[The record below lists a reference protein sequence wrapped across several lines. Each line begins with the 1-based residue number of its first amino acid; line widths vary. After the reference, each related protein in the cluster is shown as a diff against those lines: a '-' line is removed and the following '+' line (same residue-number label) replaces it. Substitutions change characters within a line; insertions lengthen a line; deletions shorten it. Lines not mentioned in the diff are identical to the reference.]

1 MKPLAAAAVAWLT
14 PAILLADGPFRF
26 TDVTASSRFLSLR
39 DYGGHGAQ
47 WAEATG
53 DGKVDLY
60 VTNIYAP
67 NENRPDL
74 FFVSEGNGAFH
85 ESGLERGIADGGF
98 FDKLS
103 EESHAAVFA
112 DLDNDGDYDLF
123 NGHTWSGNHKLYRN
137 DGAGSFADV
146 SRDAGIEID
155 NREPRGLGAG
165 DVNGDGYLDLAVSS
179 WEHIP
184 MQIYLGR
191 GDLTFVRGSQVGRR
205 ATKLAQQG
213 LTLVDYD
220 GDGDLDL
227 ALTGHMPID
236 DPIGPLALYQNDGHG
251 DFVDATE
258 SSGIQFGDDGGINGW
273 SFEDLDGDADL
284 DAVIVSNDRTQIY
297 MNVGQGRFQLREEFP
312 RGNYTAAL
320 GDFDNDGDVDVYI
333 GGTEAILANDGTGD
347 FEIHRDVGLVGIG
360 NDPRGTALAD
370 FDGDG
375 DLDIAVVSKRG
386 PNTIFRNDL
395 DDSNWLR
402 VRLVGP
408 KGQAGAFGAKVFV
421 YDSRHVDEPAHLR
434 GFREARGATGYC
446 SQNEPDL
453 HFGVPGGQPY
463 EVKAVFP
470 DGAYFIAKGVEAPAL
485 VVIDPK
491 APLSR

>member
-1 MKPLAAAAVAWLT
+1 MRTVVAAGVSWLT
-14 PAILLADGPFRF
+14 AASLSADGPFRF
-26 TDVTASSRFLSLR
+26 TNVTASSRFLSVR
-39 DYGGHGAQ
+39 DFGGHGVQ

-53 DGKVDLY
+53 DGEVDVY
-60 VTNIYAP
+60 VTNIFAP

-74 FFVSEGNGAFH
+74 FFVANGDGAFH
-85 ESGLERGIADGGF
+85 ESGVERGVDDDGF
-98 FDKLS
+98 FDRLS

-137 DGAGSFADV
+137 DGSGFFTDV
-146 SRDAGIEID
+146 TRNSGIEID
-155 NREPRGLGAG
+155 NREPRGVAAG
-165 DVNGDGYLDLAVSS
+165 DVNGDGVLDLVVSS

-184 MQIYLGR
+184 MQVYHGR
-191 GDLTFVRGSQVGRR
+191 GNLTFGKGSQAGRR
-205 ATKLAQQG
+205 ATRLAQQG
-213 LTLVDYD
+213 LMLVDYD

-227 ALTGHMPID
+227 VLTGHHPIQ
-236 DPIGPLALYQNDGHG
+236 DPIGPIALYQNDGHG
-251 DFVDATE
+251 SFVDVTE
-258 SSGIQFGDDGGINGW
+258 CSGILFGDVGINGW
-273 SFEDLDGDADL
+273 AFEDLDGDADL
-284 DAVIVSNDRTQIY
+284 DAVIVSNGRTQVY
-297 MNVGQGRFQLREEFP
+297 MNVGGGRFQLREEFP

-320 GDFDNDGDVDVYI
+320 GDFDHDGDVDIYI
-333 GGTEAILANDGTGD
+333 GGTEAIQANDGRGN
-347 FEIHRDVGLVGIG
+347 FETYRDVGLVGIG

-386 PNTIFRNDL
+386 PNAIFRNDL

-408 KGQAGAFGAKVFV
+408 QGQAGALGTKVYV

-446 SQNEPDL
+446 SQNEPVL
-453 HFGVPGGQPY
+453 HFGVPGGQSY
-463 EVKAVFP
+463 EVKAVYP
-470 DGAYFIAKGVEAPAL
+470 DGSYFIAKGVVAPRL
-485 VVIDPK
+485 VVIDPN
-491 APLSR
+491 APIGR